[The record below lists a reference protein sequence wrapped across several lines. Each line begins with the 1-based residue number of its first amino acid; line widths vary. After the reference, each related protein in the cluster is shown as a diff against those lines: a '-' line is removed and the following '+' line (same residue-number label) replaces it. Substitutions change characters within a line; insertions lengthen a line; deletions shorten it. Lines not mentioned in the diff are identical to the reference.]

1 MKTLFALV
9 LVVLGIYIPIDT
21 WYSHNEGM
29 ATPLQYIGLG
39 LTIYFWLNV
48 IAFLTTPKDQRKIYS
63 QNDLSAC
70 LLALQAEFAKQTE
83 NGANL
88 NAKKKE
94 GSLH

>member
-1 MKTLFALV
+1 MKTICVLV
-9 LVVLGIYIPIDT
+9 LVVLGVYIPIDT

-29 ATPLQYIGLG
+29 ATPLQYISLG
-39 LTIYFWLNV
+39 IAIYFWLNV
-48 IAFLTTPKDQRKIYS
+48 TAFLATPKDQRKMYS
-63 QNDLSAC
+63 QNDLNAC